1 MKTFK
6 NYIAEARLTTV
17 GEITAAIAGYKKA
30 GEILNP
36 DYQTLVSQTRRV
48 FRGETTP
55 IRDLMLKHIHAARS
69 EFNPYEEL
77 HDLYY
82 AWPDDSFVSL
92 NKAARLIAKIKEPK
106 FQDVVRDGNELVKK
120 WSPIANDLKTLKG
133 KIVKVTQKRAE
144 AKQAAPKVMSRKKVS
159 SEPLIRILES
169 HLEEYK
175 SMARNRATEFINSKL
190 EILKKADWHLNK
202 VAPQPNTAQYGY
214 GDEYKTASAKRS
226 LYTSIT
232 TSKPRRVGEP
242 DIVEPNR
249 VAIKRYIDNAVSL
262 AEISYRNFMEKM
274 IEKIGKPVVDADMT
288 GRIWDNAIL
297 TVTTDD
303 GEKQVW
309 HTQMI
314 INFSKYQRMFN
325 QFPTRRKK

>member
-1 MKTFK
+1 MKSFRT
-6 NYIAEARLTTV
+6 YVTEARMTTV
-17 GEITAAIAGYKKA
+17 GEITDAIANHKKA

-48 FRGETTP
+48 FKSDTIP
-55 IRDLMLKHIHAARS
+55 VRDLILKHMHAGNRT
-69 EFNPYEEL
+69 PEL
-77 HDLYY
+77 EDLYY
-82 AWPDDSFVSL
+82 SWPDDSFVSL
-92 NKAARLIAKIKEPK
+92 NKAGKLITKIKDSK
-106 FQDVVRDGNELVKK
+106 LKDVVTASNEVVKK
-120 WSPIANDLKTLKG
+120 WSPIADDLKTLKG

-144 AKQAAPKVMSRKKVS
+144 AKQAAQQIMSRKKVS
-159 SEPLIRILES
+159 SEPLIKILES

-175 SMARNRATEFINSKL
+175 SMARNRATEFIDSKL
-190 EILKKADWHLNK
+190 DILKKADWHLNK
-202 VAPQPNTAQYGY
+202 VAPAPNTTQHGY

-232 TSKPRRVGEP
+232 TPKARRSGEP

-249 VAIKRYIDNAVSL
+249 VAIKRYIDNAVNM
-262 AEISYRNFMEKM
+262 AEISYRGFMEKM
-274 IEKIGKPVVDADMT
+274 IEKIGKPVVDAGMT
-288 GRIWDNAIL
+288 GRIWDNALL

>member
-1 MKTFK
+1 MKSFRT
-6 NYIAEARLTTV
+6 YVTEARMTTV
-17 GEITAAIAGYKKA
+17 GEITDAIANHKKT

-48 FRGETTP
+48 FKSDTIP
-55 IRDLMLKHIHAARS
+55 VRDLILKHMHAGNRT
-69 EFNPYEEL
+69 PEL
-77 HDLYY
+77 EDLYY
-82 AWPDDSFVSL
+82 SWPDDSFVSL
-92 NKAARLIAKIKEPK
+92 NKAGKLITKIKDSK
-106 FQDVVRDGNELVKK
+106 LKDVVTASNEVVKK
-120 WSPIANDLKTLKG
+120 WSPIADDLKTLKG

-144 AKQAAPKVMSRKKVS
+144 AKQAAQKVMSRKKVS
-159 SEPLIRILES
+159 SEPLIKILES

-190 EILKKADWHLNK
+190 DILKKADWHLNK
-202 VAPQPNTAQYGY
+202 VAPPPNTAQYGY
-214 GDEYKTASAKRS
+214 GDEYKAASAKRS

-232 TSKPRRVGEP
+232 TSKPRHIGEP

-249 VAIKRYIDNAVSL
+249 VAIKRYIDNAVNM
-262 AEISYRNFMEKM
+262 AEISYRGFMEKM

-288 GRIWDNAIL
+288 GRIWDNALL

-325 QFPTRRKK
+325 QFPARRKK

>member
-1 MKTFK
+1 MKSFRT
-6 NYIAEARLTTV
+6 YVTEARLTTV
-17 GEITAAIAGYKKA
+17 GDITATIAGHKKA

-36 DYQTLVSQTRRV
+36 DYQDLVGQTRRV
-48 FRGETTP
+48 FGGETRQV
-55 IRDLMLKHIHAARS
+55 RDLILKHMHAGNRT
-69 EFNPYEEL
+69 PEL
-77 HDLYY
+77 EDLYY
-82 AWPDDSFVSL
+82 SWPDDSFVSL
-92 NKAARLIAKIKEPK
+92 NKAARLIAKVKGPK
-106 FQDVVRDGNELVKK
+106 FKDVVKGGNELVKK
-120 WSPIANDLKTLKG
+120 WSPIANDLKALKD

-144 AKQAAPKVMSRKKVS
+144 AKQAAQQVMSAKKVS

-190 EILKKADWHLNK
+190 DILKKADWHLNK
-202 VAPQPNTAQYGY
+202 VAPPPNTAQYGY
-214 GDEYKTASAKRS
+214 GDEYKAASAKRS

-232 TSKPRRVGEP
+232 TAKPRRVGEP
-242 DIVEPNR
+242 DVVEPNR
-249 VAIKRYIDNAVSL
+249 VAIKRYIDNAVNL